1 MSERIKIPAGIVLFL
16 ILIVLLD
23 LLFLF
28 FFVDSLAFVGNLSL
42 FLSFSFNEIMVWVD
56 VLLTV
61 LSLGIIPYGFA
72 KRKNGARLYAI
83 VFLSWSVF
91 RILMYITMTGDK
103 IIGLGLF
110 IVLILSLTYL
120 LMSTVKKYFG
130 TITTT
135 IVPSERIKEY
145 TYGLYTLYS
154 TLVQLKNGQTQL
166 IYFFSKQKPKSGT
179 PAVFPEGFEV
189 QISQR
194 SGLPYLK
201 KGTIVP

>member
-23 LLFLF
+23 FLFLF
-28 FFVDSLAFVGNLSL
+28 FFVDSLAFAGNLSL
-42 FLSFSFNEIMVWVD
+42 FLSFSLNEIMVWVD

-61 LSLGIIPYGFA
+61 LSLGIIPYGFV
-72 KRKNGARLYAI
+72 KRKNGARLYAF
-83 VFLSWSVF
+83 VVLSWSVF

-110 IVLILSLTYL
+110 IMLILALTYL
-120 LMSTVKKYFG
+120 LMSTVKKYFR
-130 TITTT
+130 TITIA

-154 TLVQLKNGQTQL
+154 TLVQLKNGKTQL
-166 IYFFSKQKPKSGT
+166 IYFFSKQKPKRGT

-201 KGTIVP
+201 KGTIVT

>member
-1 MSERIKIPAGIVLFL
+1 MSERMEIPAGIVLFL

-23 LLFLF
+23 FLFLF

-61 LSLGIIPYGFA
+61 LSLGIIPYGFM
-72 KRKNGARLYAI
+72 KRKSGARLYAV

-130 TITTT
+130 TVTMAIA
-135 IVPSERIKEY
+135 PSEKIKEY

-154 TLVQLKNGQTQL
+154 MLVHLKNGQTQL
-166 IYFFSKQKPKSGT
+166 IYFFSKRKPKSGT